1 MKYRRLGE
9 SGLKI
14 SSVSLGSWLTYGN
27 AVESAAGREC
37 VRAAFDAG
45 VNFFD
50 TADVYAKGAA
60 ESFLGV
66 ALAAYPRNELVI
78 GTKVFGKMSEAVND
92 SGLSRKHIMESCD
105 HSLRRLKVDYVDL
118 YQCHRHDPDTPM
130 TEVVRAMDDL
140 IRQGKVLYWGVSCW
154 NPDQLLDACETAD
167 RMHAPRPISN
177 QPPYSF
183 LQREIEEEVIP
194 ASKELG
200 IGQVVFSPL
209 AQGILTGKYLD
220 GAIPADSRL
229 ADDKLNRFMKDRV
242 TEANLERVK
251 ALQTIA
257 LELDTPLA
265 SLALAWCL
273 RDEGVNSVI
282 MGATKPEQVRTN
294 CLAADL
300 ELSDEILARI
310 NAIATPEPTE

>member
-14 SSVSLGSWLTYGN
+14 STVSLGSWLTYGN
-27 AVESAAGREC
+27 AVESVRGREC

-66 ALAAYPRNELVI
+66 ALAAFPRNELVI

-92 SGLSRKHIMESCD
+92 AGLSRKHIMESCE
-105 HSLRRLKVDYVDL
+105 HSLRRLKVSYLDL

-130 TEVVRAMDDL
+130 AEVVRAMDDL

-154 NPDQLLDACETAD
+154 SPEQLLEACETAD

-177 QPPYSF
+177 QPPYSL
-183 LQREIEEEVIP
+183 LQREIEADVLP
-194 ASKELG
+194 ASLELG

-209 AQGILTGKYLD
+209 AQGILSGKYLD

-229 ADDKLNRFMKDRV
+229 ANDTLNRFMKDRV
-242 TEANLERVK
+242 TEANHAKVK
-251 ALQTIA
+251 AL
-257 LELDTPLA
+257 LELANELEAPLA

-273 RDEGVNSVI
+273 SRAGISSVI
-282 MGATKPEQVRTN
+282 MGATKPEQVRAN
-294 CLAADL
+294 CAAADL
-300 ELSDEILARI
+300 ELSEEVLARI
-310 NAIATPEPTE
+310 ETVVSGPSE

>member
-14 SSVSLGSWLTYGN
+14 STVSLGSWLTYGN
-27 AVESAAGREC
+27 AVESARGREC

-66 ALAAYPRNELVI
+66 ALAAIPRNELVI

-92 SGLSRKHIMESCD
+92 AGLSRKHIMESCE
-105 HSLRRLKVDYVDL
+105 HSMRRLKVDYIDL

-130 TEVVRAMDDL
+130 AEVVRAMDDL
-140 IRQGKVLYWGVSCW
+140 IRQGKILYWGVSCW
-154 NPDQLLDACETAD
+154 SPDQLLDACETAD

-177 QPPYSF
+177 QPPYSL
-183 LQREIEEEVIP
+183 LQREIEDEVLP
-194 ASKELG
+194 ASQELG

-229 ADDKLNRFMKDRV
+229 ANDSLNRFMKDRV
-242 TEANLERVK
+242 TEANHAKVK
-251 ALQTIA
+251 AL
-257 LELDTPLA
+257 LEVAQELETPLA
-265 SLALAWCL
+265 TLALAWCL
-273 RDEGVNSVI
+273 RQEGVSSVI
-282 MGATKPEQVRTN
+282 MGATKPEQVRAN
-294 CLAADL
+294 CAAADL
-300 ELSDEILARI
+300 ELSEEVLARI
-310 NAIATPEPTE
+310 ENILSEASA